1 MNFKLILAMLS
12 LCAFCINSHAQDMDD
27 ELTLS
32 FFNESDLITGTSSA
46 NAPIIALGVIDG
58 STALSSSNEHTYVW
72 GTTKNNKEEELPVV
86 VAKGGDGIAIDWR
99 PIKEEEDATDGPGFF
114 YNDCAQGVNPIHATS
129 TLKGQG
135 SKTYNIENLSDDN
148 PMTAWVEGV
157 EGYGIGESFEVKA
170 ITVNVIY
177 NGYQS
182 SPKNWKYNSRV
193 KRFKVYR
200 HGEAICYLDLTD
212 EMGAQHFELPHHVNW
227 ETKENFKF
235 EIVEVYKGDKWEDV
249 CISHIDHRAC
259 CFAPTTQISLANQRT
274 QSVQKLENGTTLLAI
289 DLKTS
294 ETFASSVELT
304 TSQRHLSLLEVT
316 TASHQ
321 ISITP
326 DHPLYVKGQGFMSL
340 AKLRNQKKLSTW
352 LALTKAE
359 VQVMV
364 YDEKTGKTT
373 FETIESIQKVEG
385 DFDTYTIL
393 SISKG
398 STYVA
403 NGFVNKVY

>member
-1 MNFKLILAMLS
+1 MLKIKYILKASINVYISKNKNMNFKLILATLF
-12 LCAFCINSHAQDMDD
+12 LFVFYNSKAQ
-27 ELTLS
+27 
-32 FFNESDLITGTSSA
+32 
-46 NAPIIALGVIDG
+46 
-58 STALSSSNEHTYVW
+58 
-72 GTTKNNKEEELPVV
+72 LPVV
-86 VAKGGDGIAIDWR
+86 VAKGGDGTAIDWR
-99 PIKEEEDATDGPGFF
+99 SMQEEYLSELEGDEEGPGFF

-135 SKTYNIENLSDDN
+135 SKNYNIENLSDDN

-157 EGYGIGESFEVKA
+157 KGYGIGESFEVKA

-182 SPKNWKYNSRV
+182 SPSNWKYNSRV

-212 EMGAQHFELPHHVNW
+212 EMGAQYFELPHHINW

-235 EIVEVYKGDKWEDV
+235 EIVEVYKGDKWDDV
-249 CISHIDHRAC
+249 CISHLDHTAC
-259 CFAPTTQISLANQRT
+259 CFAPTTLISLANQTT
-274 QSVQKLENGTTLLAI
+274 QTVQKLAEGTTLLAI
-289 DLKTS
+289 DLNTT
-294 ETFASSVELT
+294 ETFASEVQLT
-304 TSQRHLSLLEVT
+304 TNQRHLSLLEVT
-316 TASHQ
+316 TASHK
-321 ISITP
+321 ISITA

-340 AKLRNQKKLSTW
+340 ARLKNQKNLSNW
-352 LALTKAE
+352 LALSKAA

-364 YDEKTGKTT
+364 YDEKSKKTSY
-373 FETIESIQKVEG
+373 ETIESIEKVEG
-385 DFDTYTIL
+385 DFNTYTIL

>member
-1 MNFKLILAMLS
+1 MNFKLILVTLF
-12 LCAFCINSHAQDMDD
+12 LFVFYNSQAQ
-27 ELTLS
+27 
-32 FFNESDLITGTSSA
+32 
-46 NAPIIALGVIDG
+46 
-58 STALSSSNEHTYVW
+58 
-72 GTTKNNKEEELPVV
+72 LPVV
-86 VAKGGDGIAIDWR
+86 VAKGGDGTAIDWR
-99 PIKEEEDATDGPGFF
+99 SIQEKSLSELEAGEEDGPGFF
-114 YNDCAQGVNPIHATS
+114 HNDCAQGVNPIHATS

-135 SKTYNIENLSDDN
+135 SKNYNIENLSDDN

-157 EGYGIGESFEVKA
+157 KGYGIGESFEVKA

-200 HGEAICYLDLTD
+200 HGDAICYLDLTD
-212 EMGAQHFELPHHVNW
+212 EMGAQYFELPHHVNW

-235 EIVEVYKGDKWEDV
+235 EIVEVYKGDKWDDV
-249 CISHIDHRAC
+249 CISHLDHTAC
-259 CFAPTTQISLANQRT
+259 CFAPTTLISLANQTT
-274 QSVQKLENGTTLLAI
+274 QTVQKLAEGTTLLAI
-289 DLKTS
+289 DLKTT
-294 ETFASSVELT
+294 ETFASEVKMT

-316 TASHQ
+316 TVSHK
-321 ISITP
+321 ISITA

-340 AKLRNQKKLSTW
+340 ARLRNQKNFSNW

-364 YDEKTGKTT
+364 YDEKSKKTN
-373 FETIESIQKVEG
+373 FETIESIKKIEG
-385 DFDTYTIL
+385 DFNTYTIL

>member
-1 MNFKLILAMLS
+1 MNFKLVLATL
-12 LCAFCINSHAQDMDD
+12 LLFVFCNSQAQ
-27 ELTLS
+27 
-32 FFNESDLITGTSSA
+32 
-46 NAPIIALGVIDG
+46 
-58 STALSSSNEHTYVW
+58 
-72 GTTKNNKEEELPVV
+72 LPVV
-86 VAKGGDGIAIDWR
+86 VAKGGDGTTIDWR
-99 PIKEEEDATDGPGFF
+99 SIQEKEDAGDGPGFF
-114 YNDCAQGVNPIHATS
+114 YNSCAQGVYPIHATS

-135 SKTYNIENLSDDN
+135 SKNYNIENLSDNN

-157 EGYGIGESFEVKA
+157 KGYGIGESFEVKG

-182 SPKNWKYNSRV
+182 SPNNWKYNSRV

-212 EMGAQHFELPHHVNW
+212 EMGAQYFELPHHVNW

-249 CISHIDHRAC
+249 CISQIDHVAC
-259 CFAPTTQISLANQRT
+259 CFAPTTLISLANQTT
-274 QSVQKLENGTTLLAI
+274 QVVQNLAEGTTLLAI
-289 DLKTS
+289 DLETT
-294 ETFASSVELT
+294 ETFASNVELT
-304 TSQRHLSLLEVT
+304 TNQRHLSLLEVT
-316 TASHQ
+316 TAGHK
-321 ISITP
+321 ISITA
-326 DHPLYVKGQGFMSL
+326 DHPLYLKGQGFMSL
-340 AKLRNQKKLSTW
+340 ARLRNQKNLSSW
-352 LALTKAE
+352 PALTKAD

-364 YDEKTGKTT
+364 YDEKSKKTS

-385 DFDTYTIL
+385 DFNTYTIL

>member
-1 MNFKLILAMLS
+1 MNLKLVFATLL
-12 LCAFCINSHAQDMDD
+12 LFVFCLDTKAQ
-27 ELTLS
+27 
-32 FFNESDLITGTSSA
+32 
-46 NAPIIALGVIDG
+46 
-58 STALSSSNEHTYVW
+58 
-72 GTTKNNKEEELPVV
+72 LPVV
-86 VAKGGDGIAIDWR
+86 KAKGGDGVAIDWR
-99 PIKEEEDATDGPGFF
+99 SIQEKEEGEDGPGFF
-114 YNDCAQGVNPIHATS
+114 YNDCAQGVNPVHATS

-135 SKTYNIENLSDDN
+135 SKNYNIGNLSDNN

-157 EGYGIGESFEVKA
+157 QGYGIGESFEVKA

-212 EMGAQHFELPHHVNW
+212 EMGAQYFELPHHINW

-249 CISHIDHRAC
+249 CISHIDHTAC
-259 CFAPTTQISLANQRT
+259 CFAPTTKISLATKGT
-274 QSVQKLENGTTLLAI
+274 QMVQQLEEGTSLVAI
-289 DLKTS
+289 DLKTNK
-294 ETFASSVELT
+294 TFESDVELT
-304 TSQRHLSLLEVT
+304 TNQRHLSLLEVAT
-316 TASHQ
+316 PSHQ

-326 DHPLYVKGQGFMSL
+326 DHPLYIKEQGFMSL
-340 AKLRNQKKLSTW
+340 AKLRNQKKLTNW
-352 LALTKAE
+352 DALLEAG

-364 YDEKTGKTT
+364 YDEETKTT
-373 FETIESIQKVEG
+373 SFEPIESIQKIEG
-385 DFDTYTIL
+385 DFNTYTIL